1 MATSG
6 LYGNS
11 YTSGGTYFEWFVFQE
26 SATAPATPTG
36 GSWNFATNVGTAPTG
51 WATIPPASPT
61 NIVWASISFPNS
73 SSAAALTWST
83 PASWVRLG
91 PTGPT
96 GGTGPTGATGP
107 TGPTGAASTVA
118 GPTGPTGGTGPTGP
132 TGAASTVAGPTGPT
146 GGTGPTG
153 PTGAASSVAG
163 PTGPTGA
170 TGATG
175 PTGATSTVAGPTGP
189 TGATGN
195 TGPTGPTGASGTGS
209 GTVTSVALTAPAVF
223 TVSGSPI
230 TAGGTLALTYSGTAL
245 PVANGGSGAVT
256 LTGYVKGTGTTAFTA
271 ASTIPSTDIT
281 GLGTISTQN
290 SNSVTITGGTI
301 NGTSVGA
308 TTASTGAF
316 TYVSTSGSTSTT
328 PTLSFNASNAPF
340 AAGATISGSYLQ
352 HMLQNKSAT
361 AGASVNYVLSN
372 DSGTD
377 STYYGEF
384 GMNSSVFS
392 TSTPA
397 DYFSI
402 NNGIYFSGH
411 DGDVTV
417 GSGNGY
423 KSYFAWGT
431 VGQSAHVINATGAI
445 GLSTNLGTTPATSG
459 TTGFGTSGQVLTS
472 AGSSAAPTWTTPA
485 TGTVTSVSATVP
497 AFLSISGSPIT
508 SSGTLALSYS
518 GTALPIANG
527 GTGATT
533 LAGANIAVFNVANTF
548 TATQTLNGSS
558 STFGASLLDSN
569 EAVNVVASAPS
580 STTNFYVQSGSVQY
594 YTTSAANNWTLN
606 IAFSSGTS
614 MNTALATGQ
623 SVTFALVTTQGSTAY
638 YNSAVTID
646 GTSVTPKW
654 IGGAPTAG
662 NASGLDVYRFAVI
675 KTASATYTVLASV
688 TQFK

>member
-51 WATIPPASPT
+51 WTTIPPASPT

-107 TGPTGAASTVA
+107 TGPTGAASSVV
-118 GPTGPTGGTGPTGP
+118 GPTGPTGSTGPTGP
-132 TGAASTVAGPTGPT
+132 TGAASSVVGPTGPT

-175 PTGATSTVAGPTGP
+175 PTGAVSTTPGPTGP

-209 GTVTSVALTAPAVF
+209 GTVTSVALTAPAMF

-245 PVANGGSGAVT
+245 PVANGGSGVT
-256 LTGYVKGTGTTAFTA
+256 SSSGANSVVLRDANGNITTNCLFEGFVSQVASGTTITLIASSAQNYQITGSGGQTIKLPNGTTLPNGALFTFNNNQSSGSITVQNDSSTTVATIQSGGYVTIVLLDNSTAAGSWDRHDSTPANVSWSTNTLDYPGSITSATWNGNAVAINRGGTNGTATPVAGAIAYGTGTAYAFTA
-271 ASTIPSTDIT
+271 A
-281 GLGTISTQN
+281 
-290 SNSVTITGGTI
+290 
-301 NGTSVGA
+301 
-308 TTASTGAF
+308 
-316 TYVSTSGSTSTT
+316 
-328 PTLSFNASNAPF
+328 
-340 AAGATISGSYLQ
+340 
-352 HMLQNKSAT
+352 
-361 AGASVNYVLSN
+361 
-372 DSGTD
+372 
-377 STYYGEF
+377 
-384 GMNSSVFS
+384 
-392 TSTPA
+392 
-397 DYFSI
+397 
-402 NNGIYFSGH
+402 
-411 DGDVTV
+411 
-417 GSGNGY
+417 
-423 KSYFAWGT
+423 
-431 VGQSAHVINATGAI
+431 
-445 GLSTNLGTTPATSG
+445 
-459 TTGFGTSGQVLTS
+459 GTSGYVLTS
-472 AGSSAAPTWTTPA
+472 NGASAPTWA
-485 TGTVTSVSATVP
+485 A
-497 AFLSISGSPIT
+497 A
-508 SSGTLALSYS
+508 LALS
-518 GTALPIANG
+518 GNNTW
-527 GTGATT
+527 TG
-533 LAGANIAVFNVANTF
+533 
-548 TATQTLNGSS
+548 TQTFNGSS
-558 STFGASLLDSN
+558 SIFGTVLLDSA
-569 EAVNVVASAPS
+569 ETVNVVASAPS

-675 KTASATYTVLASV
+675 KTASATYTVLASL
-688 TQFK
+688 TQFKT

>member
-51 WATIPPASPT
+51 WATIPPANPT

-83 PASWVRLG
+83 PASWVRIG

-96 GGTGPTGATGP
+96 GSIGATGPTGS

-153 PTGAASSVAG
+153 PTGAVSTTPG

-170 TGATG
+170 SGATG
-175 PTGATSTVAGPTGP
+175 PTGAVSTTPGPTGP

-195 TGPTGPTGASGTGS
+195 IGPTGPTGASGTGA

-230 TAGGTLALTYSGTAL
+230 TASGTLALTYSGTAL
-245 PVANGGSGAVT
+245 PVANGGTGVLSSSGANSVVLRDASVNISANAVSEGYLNVAAAGTTTT
-256 LTGYVKGTGTTAFTA
+256 LTVASVPNYVVTGSGGQTYKLPDATTLANGANYVFNNNQSSGTIVVQNNSTTTIATVQSGGYVDVILLSNATAAGTWDVHAFAPSNVSWSTNTLDYAGSITSSTWNGTAVAVNRGGTGASTATITSFNNITGYTASGATGTT
-271 ASTIPSTDIT
+271 STN
-281 GLGTISTQN
+281 L
-290 SNSVTITGGTI
+290 
-301 NGTSVGA
+301 
-308 TTASTGAF
+308 
-316 TYVSTSGSTSTT
+316 
-328 PTLSFNASNAPF
+328 
-340 AAGATISGSYLQ
+340 
-352 HMLQNKSAT
+352 
-361 AGASVNYVLSN
+361 
-372 DSGTD
+372 
-377 STYYGEF
+377 
-384 GMNSSVFS
+384 VFS
-392 TSTPA
+392 TSPTLVTPILGTPT
-397 DYFSI
+397 S
-402 NNGIYFSGH
+402 
-411 DGDVTV
+411 VTL
-417 GSGNGY
+417 
-423 KSYFAWGT
+423 T
-431 VGQSAHVINATGAI
+431 NATG
-445 GLSTNLGTTPATSG
+445 LPL
-459 TTGFGTSGQVLTS
+459 TTGV
-472 AGSSAAPTWTTPA
+472 
-485 TGTVTSVSATVP
+485 TGT
-497 AFLSISGSPIT
+497 
-508 SSGTLALSYS
+508 
-518 GTALPIANG
+518 LPIANG

-533 LAGANIAVFNVANTF
+533 LAGANIAVVNVANTF
-548 TATQTLNGSS
+548 TATQTFSGSTS
-558 STFGASLLDSN
+558 VFGTSLLDSN
-569 EAVNVVASAPS
+569 ETVNVVASAPS

-623 SVTFALVTTQGSTAY
+623 SVTFTLVTTQGSTAY

-662 NASGLDVYRFAVI
+662 NASGLDVYRMAVI
-675 KTASATYTVLASV
+675 KTASATYTVLASL
-688 TQFK
+688 TQYK